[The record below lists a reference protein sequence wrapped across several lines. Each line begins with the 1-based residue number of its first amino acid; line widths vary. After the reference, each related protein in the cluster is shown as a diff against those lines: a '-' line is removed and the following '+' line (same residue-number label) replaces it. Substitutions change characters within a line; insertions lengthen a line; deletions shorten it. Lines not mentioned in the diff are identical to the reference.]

1 VAIVV
6 QITLSAP
13 EPVTVQ
19 VADGGAAVT
28 VAAVLSPQAVT
39 VAAVLSPQAVNVAA
53 TQAPQTVQVEAVSRI
68 VPGDPGAP
76 GADGP
81 PGANAEIV
89 VLTLAAYLALAPGVQ
104 MDGRWYVIPK
114 T

>member
-1 VAIVV
+1 MAIVV
-6 QITLSAP
+6 QVTLSAP
-13 EPVTVQ
+13 ESVTVQ

-28 VAAVLSPQAVT
+28 VAAVLSPQPVN

-53 TQAPQTVQVEAVSRI
+53 VQSPQLVNVEAVSR
-68 VPGDPGAP
+68 VVP
-76 GADGP
+76 GADGD
-81 PGANAEIV
+81 PGPAGDNAEIV
-89 VLTLAAYLALAPGVQ
+89 VLSLAAYLALAPEVQ

>member
-1 VAIVV
+1 MAIVV

-19 VADGGAAVT
+19 VAAGGD
-28 VAAVLSPQAVT
+28 SVT

-53 TQAPQTVQVEAVSRI
+53 VQSPQAVNVAATQSPQIVQVEAVSRI
-68 VPGDPGAP
+68 VPGADGDP

-89 VLTLAAYLALAPGVQ
+89 VLTLAAYLALAPEVQ
-104 MDGRWYVIPK
+104 MNGTWYVIP
-114 T
+114 TA